1 MSELIHN
8 FSPSC
13 ERNQQAIFE
22 ALSPWLQQVNSVLEI
37 GSGSGQHA
45 FHFCKQLPSLAWQ
58 CTDRGEYLAGLKANI
73 DQHNYRQPSS
83 KFSQAIEL
91 DVGGAWP
98 EQHCDM
104 IYTANSLHIMSWQSV
119 QSLILNLSSCLNDG
133 GFFCCYGPF
142 KYAGEFTSPSNA
154 NFDIW
159 LKDRNQESGI
169 RNFEA
174 LEGLANAQQLQLVR
188 DIKMPA
194 NNQLLIWQKVSL

>member
-1 MSELIHN
+1 MHN

-22 ALSPWLQQVNSVLEI
+22 ALSPWLQRVSSVLEI

-45 FHFCKQLPSLAWQ
+45 FHFCQQLPSLTWQ

-73 DQHNYRQPSS
+73 EQQNSLEFSS
-83 KFSQAIEL
+83 QFSPAIEL
-91 DVGGAWP
+91 DVCGLWP
-98 EQHCDM
+98 EQSYDM

-119 QSLILNLSSCLNDG
+119 QSLMQNLATCLNEG
-133 GFFCCYGPF
+133 AFFCCYGPF

-154 NFDIW
+154 NFEMW
-159 LKDRNQESGI
+159 LKDRNPKSGI
-169 RNFEA
+169 RDFEA
-174 LEGLANAQQLQLVR
+174 LETQANAQQLQLVR

-194 NNQLLIWQKVSL
+194 NNQLLIWQKTTH